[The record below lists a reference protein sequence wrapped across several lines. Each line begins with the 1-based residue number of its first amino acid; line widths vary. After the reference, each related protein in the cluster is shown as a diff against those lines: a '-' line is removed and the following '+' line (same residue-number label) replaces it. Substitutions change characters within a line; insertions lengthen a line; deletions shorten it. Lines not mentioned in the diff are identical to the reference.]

1 MRLANCMKLCWNTP
15 CPLSRRMM
23 AGSKVTP
30 SSAAEIA
37 WREMP
42 CASASFLK
50 AASQASK
57 LPVLRQRGAASA
69 GPAST
74 AAASIAAPVSPKSR
88 CHIAA
93 APIVRMLANCAIRLV
108 TSSWQSW
115 RD

>member
-1 MRLANCMKLCWNTP
+1 
-15 CPLSRRMM
+15 
-23 AGSKVTP
+23 
-30 SSAAEIA
+30 
-37 WREMP
+37 MP

-74 AAASIAAPVSPKSR
+74 AAASIAAPVSPKIR

-108 TSSWQSW
+108 TVKFADIATNC
-115 RD
+115 RPIARH